1 MTRDEYKNN
10 DAVSLVQLIGS
21 GQVTSSELVDLA
33 ISEIES
39 QDPELGALVSV
50 DAEGARKSAQQRKVG
65 ALAGLP
71 VLIKDTNIDVC
82 GFPTQHGSRLYKDA
96 PPATID
102 SEFVRRLRQ
111 AGAVIL
117 GKTKTPEF
125 AGDFVTEPEYFGP
138 CRNPRNPQYASGGS
152 SGGSACA
159 VAAGMVP
166 IAHGTDCGGSIRVPA
181 SVCGVVGLKPSRG
194 RNPVGPHVGEF
205 VGGLDCE
212 HVLTRTVRD
221 TALMLDVLAGY
232 EAGAPYAAPGG
243 PNSWLESLQAKS
255 APLKIAFTTT
265 RPDGSEIDDS
275 IHSAVL
281 AVIDFLGA
289 DGHRLQD
296 FKWPDITG
304 AGDAAAVFWQL
315 EIEALM
321 TQRSLDLGRPLE
333 KNDVE
338 WVTYAMY
345 EQSKARSA
353 LDVHNARAVQ
363 NRMSRNMAG
372 LFSDIDVLITPTV
385 ALAPPLIGG
394 FTAAK
399 EQELQVWYDNAYAFS
414 PFTEIFNLTGQPA
427 ISIPVGV
434 MRDGIPIGLQI
445 IGQYGDEETIL
456 RLAAEIEKS
465 FGSTL

>member
-10 DAVSLVQLIGS
+10 DAVSLKTLIDT
-21 GQVTSSELVDLA
+21 GQVTSLDLVELA
-33 ISEIES
+33 IAEIEA
-39 QDPELGALVSV
+39 QDAQLGALVSV
-50 DAEGARKSAQQRKVG
+50 DVEGARQAAVQPKGG

-71 VLIKDTNIDVC
+71 VLIKDTNIDVR
-82 GFPTQHGSRLYKDA
+82 GFPTRHGSRLYKDV
-96 PPATID
+96 PAATRD
-102 SEFVRRLRQ
+102 SEFVRRLRE
-111 AGAVIL
+111 AGAVVL

-138 CRNPRNPQYASGGS
+138 CRNPRNPRYASGGS

-181 SVCGVVGLKPSRG
+181 AVCGVVGLKPTRG

-221 TALMLDVLAGY
+221 TALMLDVLAGF
-232 EAGAPYAAPGG
+232 EAGSPYAAPPG
-243 PNSWLESLQAKS
+243 PASWLESLKSRS
-255 APLKIAFTTT
+255 APLKIAFSCA
-265 RPDGSEIDDS
+265 RPDGTDIDDA
-275 IHSAVL
+275 IARAVL
-281 AVIDFLGA
+281 GVVDLLGS

-296 FKWPDITG
+296 FTWPDITG

-321 TQRSLDLGRPLE
+321 SQRALDLGRPLH
-333 KNDVE
+333 KTDVE

-345 EQSKARSA
+345 EASKARSA
-353 LDVHNARAVQ
+353 LDVYNARQVQ
-363 NRMSRNMAG
+363 NRVSRTMAA
-372 LFSDIDVLITPTV
+372 LFNDIDVLITPTV
-385 ALAPPLIGG
+385 ALPPPLIGG

-399 EQELQVWYDNAYAFS
+399 AQELQVWYDNAYAFS
-414 PFTEIFNLTGQPA
+414 PFTEVFNLTGQPA
-427 ISIPVGV
+427 ISVPIGI
-434 MRDGIPIGLQI
+434 MQDGLPIGLQLV
-445 IGQYGDEETIL
+445 GRFGDEETIL
-456 RLAAEIEKS
+456 RLASEIESS
-465 FGSTL
+465 FTLKR

>member
-10 DAVSLVQLIGS
+10 DAVSLIQLIDA
-21 GQVTSSELVDLA
+21 GQVTSLELVELA
-33 ISEIES
+33 IAEIEL
-39 QDPELGALVSV
+39 QDAQLGALVSV
-50 DAEGARKSAQQRKVG
+50 DVEGARRSALQGKGG

-71 VLIKDTNIDVC
+71 VLIKDTNIDVR
-82 GFPTQHGSRLYKDA
+82 GFPTRHGSRLYKDA
-96 PPATID
+96 PAATTD
-102 SEFVRRLRQ
+102 SEFVRRLRD

-138 CRNPRNPQYASGGS
+138 CRNPRNPLYASGGS

-181 SVCGVVGLKPSRG
+181 AVCGVVGLKPTRG

-221 TALMLDVLAGY
+221 TALMLDVLAGF
-232 EAGAPYAAPGG
+232 EAGAPYAAPPG
-243 PNSWLESLQAKS
+243 PASWLQSLQASS
-255 APLKIAFTTT
+255 APLKIAFSCT
-265 RPDGSEIDDS
+265 RPDGTGIDDA
-275 IHSAVL
+275 IGNAVL
-281 AVIDFLGA
+281 AVVDFLGA

-321 TQRSLDLGRPLE
+321 TQRSLDLGRPLQE
-333 KNDVE
+333 GDVE

-345 EQSKARSA
+345 QASKARSA
-353 LDVHNARAVQ
+353 LDVYNARHVQ
-363 NRMSRNMAG
+363 NRISRNMAA

-399 EQELQVWYDNAYAFS
+399 AQELQVWYDNAYAFS

-427 ISIPVGV
+427 ISVPIGV
-434 MRDGIPIGLQI
+434 MRDGLPIGLQLV
-445 IGQYGDEETIL
+445 GKFGDEETIL
-456 RLAAEIEKS
+456 RLASEIEKS
-465 FGSTL
+465 FSLNL